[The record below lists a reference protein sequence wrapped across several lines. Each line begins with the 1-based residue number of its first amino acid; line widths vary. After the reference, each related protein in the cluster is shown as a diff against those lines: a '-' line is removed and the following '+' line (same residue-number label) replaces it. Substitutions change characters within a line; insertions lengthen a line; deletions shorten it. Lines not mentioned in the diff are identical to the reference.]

1 MHCSL
6 LMGDISVAI
15 FYGDFFFF
23 FFATCFRQIMFFFCA
38 KNNFSL
44 HLATVAIGSA
54 NPAKGF
60 SALAPGLYTCI
71 KSLKMYIKSDFK
83 EIILKL
89 ATYGQREKAFLLTS
103 KFCPQWRNTENH
115 RDNSGSKFYESKYLI
130 YPNSMRNVSFQ
141 VRDLSFIEY
150 KNTIFHEIFLPFTKF

>member
-1 MHCSL
+1 
-6 LMGDISVAI
+6 MGI
-15 FYGDFFFF
+15 FFFRHLF
-23 FFATCFRQIMFFFCA
+23 SPSHVFFCA
-38 KNNFSL
+38 KNNFSS
-44 HLATVAIGSA
+44 HLATMAIGSA
-54 NPAKGF
+54 HPAKGF

-71 KSLKMYIKSDFK
+71 KSLKMYIKSDFE

-150 KNTIFHEIFLPFTKF
+150 ENTIFHEIFLLFTKF